1 MYQVTIIRLQEL
13 MYLLDY
19 KSMKPKGNVIIV
31 PNALFKKYLID
42 KGPQSNLRI

>member
-31 PNALFKKYLID
+31 PMPYLKNIW
-42 KGPQSNLRI
+42 